1 MSKPRVKWWGY
12 VRNILYAYPRISR
25 DPAPS
30 DEDQQERAAVDAASK
45 ETAALPDGPERLE
58 LIRLVFF
65 ARSCTLEGAALRM
78 HLSYTTAR
86 RKQSDFLRCVGKH
99 LGLR

>member
-1 MSKPRVKWWGY
+1 MSKPRVRWWGF
-12 VRNILYAYPRISR
+12 VRNILYSYPSISR
-25 DPAPS
+25 AKSPS
-30 DEDQQERAAVDAASK
+30 EEDRRECDAVEAASR
-45 ETAALPDGPERLE
+45 ETAELPDGAERME

-65 ARSCTLEGAALRM
+65 TRSCTLEGAALRL

-86 RKQSDFLRCVGKH
+86 RKQSEFLRCVGKH